1 MSTTEP
7 VGSADRGPV
16 GGADSGSVGGADSGS
31 VGGADSELSADRWVV
46 AHTGAE
52 FAALR
57 RRLRGFVFPMAAFFL
72 AWYFLYVLLA
82 AFAPHFM
89 AIRIVGNI
97 NVGLIF
103 GLLQFVSTFAITT
116 IYVRFANR
124 NLDPVGGRIRE
135 QVEGGAW

>member
-7 VGSADRGPV
+7 VGGVGRRSVVGVGNRPV
-16 GGADSGSVGGADSGS
+16 GGTDSRPLVDPWA
-31 VGGADSELSADRWVV
+31 A
-46 AHTGAE
+46 AHTSTE
-52 FAALR
+52 FAVLR
-57 RRLRGFVFPMAAFFL
+57 NRLRGFVFPMTTFFL

-97 NVGLIF
+97 NVGLVF
-103 GLLQFVSTFAITT
+103 GLLQFVTTFAIAT

-124 NLDPVGGRIRE
+124 HLDPVGSRIRE
-135 QVEGGAW
+135 QVEGGTW

>member
-1 MSTTEP
+1 MSATEP
-7 VGSADRGPV
+7 VGGAGREPVGGADADNGPV
-16 GGADSGSVGGADSGS
+16 GGADNGPPV
-31 VGGADSELSADRWVV
+31 DRWVA

-52 FAALR
+52 FVTLR
-57 RRLRGFVFPMAAFFL
+57 RRLRGFVFPMTAFFL
-72 AWYFLYVLLA
+72 AWYFLYVLSA

-89 AIRIVGNI
+89 AIKVVGNI
-97 NVGLIF
+97 NVGLVF